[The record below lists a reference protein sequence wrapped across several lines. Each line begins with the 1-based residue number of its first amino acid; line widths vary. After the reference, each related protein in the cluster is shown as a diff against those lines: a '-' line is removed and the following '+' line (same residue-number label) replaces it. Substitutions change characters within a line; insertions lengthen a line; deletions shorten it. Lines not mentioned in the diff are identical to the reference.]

1 MFETQIAA
9 HKVNLGQDYS
19 NQDIRV
25 NFSARLPMPVLFGDL
40 VLFQA
45 GRIRLGR
52 DRPHLD
58 LCHEHLGSTAA
69 LKQALKNS

>member
-1 MFETQIAA
+1 M
-9 HKVNLGQDYS
+9 NLGQDYS

-45 GRIRLGR
+45 GRIRLGM
-52 DRPHLD
+52 DRPRI
-58 LCHEHLGSTAA
+58 SASSAA
-69 LKQALKNS
+69 LKQALKNLHYAFELVI